1 MSVAFFLY
9 VGSTTKSS
17 FEKRLI
23 STLEWFI
30 KLVFPPR
37 VGCADQH
44 VSGMA
49 FLPEECWLKAF
60 LSCLKKK
67 LQVGESSC
75 DYTHGVLK
83 KVHIAQNVPSFWK
96 ERDA

>member
-1 MSVAFFLY
+1 MVYYICGFF
-9 VGSTTKSS
+9 S
-17 FEKRLI
+17 
-23 STLEWFI
+23 
-30 KLVFPPR
+30 PR

-49 FLPEECWLKAF
+49 FLPEECWLKLF

-83 KVHIAQNVPSFWK
+83 KKNVHIAQKKRSQLLEGEMLELIVFMTGV
-96 ERDA
+96 AF